1 MVDNVFPFILDKL
14 SSQQTAT
21 KMECLDVLKEMAE
34 KFRHD
39 SSDMRQ
45 HLEVT
50 VSSIQNEYFNRFEH
64 DIQIKTKHALSSIL
78 TLIESKKSYQH

>member
-1 MVDNVFPFILDKL
+1 
-14 SSQQTAT
+14 
-21 KMECLDVLKEMAE
+21 MECLDVLKAMIV

-39 SSDMRQ
+39 GSSMRQ

-64 DIQIKTKHALSSIL
+64 EIQIQTKHALSSIL
-78 TLIESKKSYQH
+78 TLIESKKSHQS